1 MKRRAVLVGGA
12 AVVAAAAATGAV
24 LLRRGGEVRRRV
36 LVLGGTRF
44 VGRHIVAALL
54 ARGDE
59 VTLFNRGKTAPGLF
73 PGAQELFGD
82 RGGELEALQGRSWD
96 LVIDSSGT
104 KVDFVRRSVA
114 RLVDA
119 TERYVYISSVA
130 VYGVGGVEDCRE
142 DAELRVPASE
152 STKNYGEIKV
162 LCEREVQRGFA
173 GRAVIVRPAVLVG
186 PHDNMDRFVRW
197 MLRARIGGPMLVP
210 GPPEVSAAF
219 TDARDLAAWI
229 AGAELAGT
237 YNVAGAGQAWQVWIA
252 GCIARGSDACAPVWV
267 DAEWA
272 GAQGLKFESVPPR
285 AGSRL
290 DGNCSSARAVAAG
303 LTFRGIDATLDDTR
317 AWLDDPACERRPEL
331 AMSIARE
338 AELLAAW
345 QARG

>member
-1 MKRRAVLVGGA
+1 MKRRAVLIGGA
-12 AVVAAAAATGAV
+12 VAAAAAAAAAV
-24 LLRRGGEVRRRV
+24 LLRRGGEARRRV

-73 PGAQELFGD
+73 PGAQELYGD

-104 KVDFVRRSVA
+104 KVDFVRRSVE
-114 RLVDA
+114 RLAGA
-119 TERYVYISSVA
+119 TARYVYISSVA
-130 VYGVGGVEDCRE
+130 VYGVGGVEECRE
-142 DAELRVPASE
+142 DAELRVPADAQ
-152 STKNYGEIKV
+152 TRNYGEIKI
-162 LCEREVQRGFA
+162 LCERVVQQGFA
-173 GRAVIVRPAVLVG
+173 ERAVIIRPAVLVG

-197 MLRARIGGPMLVP
+197 MLRARTPGPMLVP
-210 GPPEVSAAF
+210 GPPEVGTSF

-237 YNVAGAGQAWQVWIA
+237 YNVAGAGQAWQAWIA

-267 DAEWA
+267 DPEWA

-285 AGSRL
+285 PGSRL
-290 DGNCSSARAVAAG
+290 DGRCSSARAVAAG
-303 LTFRGIDATLDDTR
+303 LTFRGMDATLDDTR

-331 AMSIARE
+331 AMSSARE
-338 AELLAAW
+338 EELLAAW